1 MLQYANQAIDTVQ
14 GAKSN
19 FVKTFIQD
27 KEIAKSLQSFVD
39 AQTEFTKVMVKSMY
53 DVVTKVATDVVKYD
67 YTKAFATK

>member
-39 AQTEFTKVMVKSMY
+39 AQTEFTKVMVKSTY
-53 DVVTKVATDVVKYD
+53 DVATKVATDVVKYD